1 MRISNKVLQN
11 NFINNL
17 SKNTEQ
23 LYKIEKQLSSGKEL
37 EKPSDD
43 PIGVAKIMSLTR
55 DIDNREQYIRNMDDA
70 MSWNEMTDT
79 SMANIGDSL
88 QRLRELTVQSANG
101 SYSDNDRLQLLEE
114 VNQLVRQIGQDGNTM
129 FDGRYIFAGNDVHST
144 PFEINENTD
153 GILELAY
160 VGDDGDIMIEVSPSL
175 NVKTNTTGEEFSSAT
190 NLADSLKS
198 LQEALSNS
206 DTDALGGEVL
216 EKLDDSI
223 EGILNQR
230 AKVGARTARFQ
241 SIKEKSDAEIL
252 NMKEL
257 ISKTEDIDVAEKM
270 MEFMTM
276 QSVYQTTLSSGAK
289 IIQPTLLDYL
299 R

>member
-1 MRISNKVLQN
+1 MRISNKVLN
-11 NFINNL
+11 KNFLNNL

-23 LYKIEKQLSSGKEL
+23 LYKLEKQLSSGKQL

-43 PIGVAKIMSLTR
+43 PIAVAKVMSLTR

-70 MSWNEMTDT
+70 IAWNDMTDT
-79 SMANIGDSL
+79 SMSNMGESL

-101 SYSDNDRLQLLEE
+101 SYSDSDRLQLLEE
-114 VNQLVRQIGQDGNTM
+114 VNQLVNQIAQDGNTM
-129 FDGRYIFAGNDVHST
+129 FDGRYIFAGNDVHNP
-144 PFEINENTD
+144 PFEINETT
-153 GILELAY
+153 GILEY
-160 VGDDGDIMIEVSPSL
+160 TGDDGDIMIEVSPSL
-175 NVKTNTTGEEFSSAT
+175 NVKTNTTGQEFSNAT

-198 LQEALSNS
+198 LQDALSTGN
-206 DTDALGGEVL
+206 TDQLGGEVL
-216 EKLDDSI
+216 AKLDESI

-230 AKVGARTARFQ
+230 AKVGSRTVRFE

-257 ISKTEDIDVAEKM
+257 ISKSEDIDVAEKM

-289 IIQPTLLDYL
+289 IIQSTLLDYL